1 MQGCSDD
8 CAHQLDILEEKC
20 GSCTDP
26 RVAEFR
32 LEAGRGLAQCETCH
46 SPYNGIAEAIRDV
59 CCPTGRGCTP
69 SGEPIECL
77 SEEQADCRGT
87 VKEAGV
93 DCPEYFMRNAE
104 ALGTYQECIEHP
116 ECEKEGQT
124 TAQKDECRRRATQN
138 ELIENLQ
145 RKSAHTPG
153 HGGAGGAGGTEGST
167 AMSTPV
173 VVLMVLGGVALLGA
187 VVFQACASPQP

>member
-1 MQGCSDD
+1 M
-8 CAHQLDILEEKC
+8 
-20 GSCTDP
+20 
-26 RVAEFR
+26 AEFR

-153 HGGAGGAGGTEGST
+153 HGGAGGAGGTGGST

-187 VVFQACASPQP
+187 VVFQACASPQPSLVQRFPRLS

>member
-1 MQGCSDD
+1 MQGGSDD

-46 SPYNGIAEAIRDV
+46 SPYSGIAEAIRDV
-59 CCPTGRGCTP
+59 CCPTGHGCTP

-77 SEEQADCRGT
+77 SDEQADCRGT

-104 ALGTYQECIEHP
+104 ALGTYLECIERP
-116 ECEKEGQT
+116 ECETEGRT
-124 TAQKDECRRRATQN
+124 PTQKDDCRRAATQK
-138 ELIENLQ
+138 ELNDNLQ
-145 RKSAHTPG
+145 RKYDHTPG
-153 HGGAGGAGGTEGST
+153 HGGAGGAEDST
-167 AMSTPV
+167 AMSTTV

-187 VVFQACASPQP
+187 VVFQACASPQA